1 MFCVERNS
9 NTSIKNL
16 RKVFPFFPNKMHISR
31 PSNLTKYFYCTEI
44 FIQKKFFLFMSETS
58 KKKIYINQLFKHKT

>member
-1 MFCVERNS
+1 MFYLKIYKYITKKNMFCVERNS

-16 RKVFPFFPNKMHISR
+16 RKVFPLFPNKMHISR

-44 FIQKKFFLFMSETS
+44 FIKKVLF
-58 KKKIYINQLFKHKT
+58 IYE